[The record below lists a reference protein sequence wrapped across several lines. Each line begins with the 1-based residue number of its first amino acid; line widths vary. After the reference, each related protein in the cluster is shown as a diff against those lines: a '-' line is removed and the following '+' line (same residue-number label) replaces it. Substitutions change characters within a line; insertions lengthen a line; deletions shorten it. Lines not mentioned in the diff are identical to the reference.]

1 MRHGFAYA
9 FTSPL
14 SLGDVHKKL
23 NELGPWRWIERD
35 NDRFGE
41 YLSTRVLDT
50 PDHGMIKVFVE
61 GDRYAINV
69 FLESEDPAA
78 EARFAS
84 IKDTVFKV
92 LLPGLGAASITRT
105 EMYE

>member
-1 MRHGFAYA
+1 MRQGFAYA

-14 SLGDVHKKL
+14 SLADVHKKL

-41 YLSTRVLDT
+41 YLSTRVLDA
-50 PDHGMIKVFVE
+50 PDDGMIKVFVE

-78 EARFAS
+78 QTRFAG
-84 IKDTVFKV
+84 IKDTVFKN
-92 LLPGLGAASITRT
+92 LLPGLEAVNVTRT

>member
-14 SLGDVHKKL
+14 SLGDAHKKL
-23 NELGPWRWIERD
+23 NDLGPWRWIERD

-41 YLSTRVLDT
+41 YLSTRVLDA
-50 PDHGMIKVFVE
+50 PDDGMIKVFVE
-61 GDRYAINV
+61 GDGYAINV
-69 FLESEDPAA
+69 FLESDSPTA

-84 IKDTVFKV
+84 VKDTVFKV
-92 LLPGLGAASITRT
+92 LLPGIEATNITRT